1 MRLDYEIFDAV
12 CFCCCHA
19 TKFIWLFNVV
29 ERWKLQTQ
37 ITGKI
42 VCVWITAYGFGFGFG
57 PFILF
62 VIGIIWNFSVSN
74 NDFIHTTGTIS
85 KFSPGILCCVN
96 RFFFCLFHTRNQ
108 LHLLEKFS
116 KFKSNSYQK
125 RRPYQIPVNVSSW
138 YYQRSVYFR
147 CMDFPEESKTQACIV
162 HSDRQQSCCALVYS
176 FNTCYACK
184 QAS

>member
-57 PFILF
+57 PSILF

-96 RFFFCLFHTRNQ
+96 RCFFLFVCFFF
-108 LHLLEKFS
+108 
-116 KFKSNSYQK
+116 
-125 RRPYQIPVNVSSW
+125 
-138 YYQRSVYFR
+138 VYFTLEIS
-147 CMDFPEESKTQACIV
+147 CICSKSFPNSNPIHIKNAVLIKF
-162 HSDRQQSCCALVYS
+162 R
-176 FNTCYACK
+176 
-184 QAS
+184 